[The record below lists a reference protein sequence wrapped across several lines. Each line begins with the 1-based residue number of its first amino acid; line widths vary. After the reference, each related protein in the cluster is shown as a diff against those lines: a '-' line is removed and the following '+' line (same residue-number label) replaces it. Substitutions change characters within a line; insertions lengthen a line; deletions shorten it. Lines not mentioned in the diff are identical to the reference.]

1 MRYLNIRVDTLIPVY
16 AVFTRRSTFLCF
28 LVACGTV
35 LTEILRNYQYELS
48 QPINQ
53 SMQKHAKSYSPAC
66 EKDWKCASKM
76 EEQGLNTK
84 TLLKDRKS
92 AS

>member
-1 MRYLNIRVDTLIPVY
+1 MKVGVKEKEENLSVHN
-16 AVFTRRSTFLCF
+16 
-28 LVACGTV
+28 TV